1 MTDSYNGYTSD
12 DEDTG
17 FFTNMNT
24 GSKDLKEQLLKEMAN
39 LHGLENEIRQVIE
52 ELEFIKQNNNG
63 AVDQATQDKINGIVD
78 KVKAQ
83 YRKGS

>member
-1 MTDSYNGYTSD
+1 
-12 DEDTG
+12 
-17 FFTNMNT
+17 MNT